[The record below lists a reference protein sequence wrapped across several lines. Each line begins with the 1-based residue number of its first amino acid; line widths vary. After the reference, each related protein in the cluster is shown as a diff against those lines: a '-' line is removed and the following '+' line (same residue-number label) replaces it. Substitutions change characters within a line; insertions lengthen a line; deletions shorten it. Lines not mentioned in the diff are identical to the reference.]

1 MFFVVNEIIDEV
13 YEILK
18 VHDSHKNVWF
28 ARNNQD
34 GKTIVIKVKDIP
46 AKDFKSMLMD
56 ECEAI
61 IKLNKHNNLAQCYW
75 VKIIHDRIC
84 IAYEYIDGSNLKEYW
99 ERDSKFNNY
108 EVILSI
114 ILQLIESV
122 SFIKKNGYI
131 LHDITPENI
140 YVIHKKG
147 SLPIIKLI
155 DFDAIIK
162 IGKEGHLD
170 NQKIGQF
177 KYIPVESF
185 PCSSNEDPNINLS
198 IDNVTYS
205 IAFIFYQMIS
215 NSHRTPFEELEHDYL
230 TMENWFLLHRNI
242 ETMFK
247 DDPDLIP
254 FDKLFHKKLQNKNN
268 KNDNKNHALQVIY
281 YLIEGC
287 CKKKSERI
295 RFDDL
300 KDLLI
305 ERVIEEYLFDTFSKA
320 FKEYII
326 GLRNIDNNFPLVHSD
341 DLNNKGVSM
350 INLSKYVAEKDIQRS
365 KEYGNEAKKYFQL
378 AIQKNCKHFESR
390 INLILLNCE
399 EDALNYNILD
409 ELNDLILDYQR
420 HEIYSDFTVYG
431 IYLLS
436 YYSLL
441 NGDIRN
447 ASEYIVKAIKDIK
460 KLKGPLKIG
469 EDNFHFIRKIIEYIE
484 HKKRE
489 PLELSYYKKENQI
502 YGERI
507 ERLLQTSL
515 EYRKEIGNWQYYCN
529 DSYLYELINSIDV
542 IDFTSIKRYGKEK
555 SFSYACFSPSLNNDS
570 QIILAI
576 DKEGKIHRLIERRY
590 YEDNKGISYFENVY
604 LKSKSDRIFTH
615 ITSSFDSQI
624 ILAIDKEGKITLWN
638 KHDYDDEYYENSQ
651 LAKIF
656 NERGQTFTYACFSPS
671 TINNDSQII
680 LAIDKEGKITLWN
693 KHDYDDEYYENSQL
707 AKIFNER
714 EQTFTYACFSP
725 SDQKK
730 YIVTEIK
737 DKKELVL
744 WKVDT
749 NNKDIECKH
758 IFHLDSISFIGCT
771 SFSSDSN
778 ILICLN
784 EGMLYRLSIQ
794 NVEDSKI
801 SKLIHFD
808 NYFFSHSTRSL
819 DEEIESTNNIKNIKS
834 DISNDISNHLYKK
847 ASDNYYKII
856 TKYSNYVIF
865 DEIKEIILKS
875 RSSYKDLSDID
886 EICKIIDF
894 SNKVKLEKY
903 MNENSTENKL
913 FCLQSG
919 IYLLKIR
926 ISNIIHNIIDIYL
939 EDNVTNRIISQ
950 FQRFSLSLYQISVTP
965 SGYFF
970 IINKKNMEIHNLPI
984 GLSEK
989 LLGKVISGIYL
1000 SNNKSFAVVITLNGE
1015 IFCYTK
1021 KGDKFKKQFH
1031 DSFEEKSFIDLCFN
1045 KDESVFMAS
1054 TTTGDVFIYRMDGY
1068 LVKKIINLDK
1078 EPIINAFFSS
1088 DSYDILIFSKS
1099 KIKVFTLKWK
1109 PKF

>member
-1 MFFVVNEIIDEV
+1 
-13 YEILK
+13 
-18 VHDSHKNVWF
+18 
-28 ARNNQD
+28 
-34 GKTIVIKVKDIP
+34 
-46 AKDFKSMLMD
+46 
-56 ECEAI
+56 
-61 IKLNKHNNLAQCYW
+61 
-75 VKIIHDRIC
+75 
-84 IAYEYIDGSNLKEYW
+84 
-99 ERDSKFNNY
+99 
-108 EVILSI
+108 
-114 ILQLIESV
+114 
-122 SFIKKNGYI
+122 
-131 LHDITPENI
+131 
-140 YVIHKKG
+140 
-147 SLPIIKLI
+147 
-155 DFDAIIK
+155 
-162 IGKEGHLD
+162 
-170 NQKIGQF
+170 
-177 KYIPVESF
+177 
-185 PCSSNEDPNINLS
+185 
-198 IDNVTYS
+198 
-205 IAFIFYQMIS
+205 
-215 NSHRTPFEELEHDYL
+215 
-230 TMENWFLLHRNI
+230 
-242 ETMFK
+242 
-247 DDPDLIP
+247 
-254 FDKLFHKKLQNKNN
+254 
-268 KNDNKNHALQVIY
+268 
-281 YLIEGC
+281 
-287 CKKKSERI
+287 
-295 RFDDL
+295 
-300 KDLLI
+300 
-305 ERVIEEYLFDTFSKA
+305 
-320 FKEYII
+320 
-326 GLRNIDNNFPLVHSD
+326 
-341 DLNNKGVSM
+341 
-350 INLSKYVAEKDIQRS
+350 
-365 KEYGNEAKKYFQL
+365 

-390 INLILLNCE
+390 INLILLNC

-555 SFSYACFSPSLNNDS
+555 SFSYACFSPSTINNDS

-671 TINNDSQII
+671 
-680 LAIDKEGKITLWN
+680 
-693 KHDYDDEYYENSQL
+693 
-707 AKIFNER
+707 
-714 EQTFTYACFSP
+714 
-725 SDQKK
+725 DQKK
-730 YIVTEIK
+730 YLVTEIK

-970 IINKKNMEIHNLPI
+970 IINKKNIDIHNLPI

-1000 SNNKSFAVVITLNGE
+1000 SNNKSFAVAITLNGE